1 MENSNIVLFT
11 PLLFHP
17 IIMAKGNCYTHLV
30 HRRRKKKQDKG
41 SKREIKK
48 ERKRDKRRAV
58 VEAQTE
64 VTKKERVHN
73 VNETISPPRHPR
85 CTCEYFSICIVKYRY
100 SRGICSPLPRRHL
113 RRDSPYKTELRQFCS
128 SLPFSLFPVAD
139 FGKVVR
145 GRNFDVT
152 GIQCPVP
159 HPTSTASSFE
169 PASFL
174 PFVPSPSFHHMNGP
188 KKIKIRVV
196 IVTRKFER

>member
-1 MENSNIVLFT
+1 M
-11 PLLFHP
+11 
-17 IIMAKGNCYTHLV
+17 
-30 HRRRKKKQDKG
+30 
-41 SKREIKK
+41 
-48 ERKRDKRRAV
+48 
-58 VEAQTE
+58 
-64 VTKKERVHN
+64 HN
-73 VNETISPPRHPR
+73 VNETISPPRRPR

-100 SRGICSPLPRRHL
+100 SRGICSPLSRRNL

-159 HPTSTASSFE
+159 LTSTASSFE

-174 PFVPSPSFHHMNGP
+174 PFVLSPLFHRVNGP
-188 KKIKIRVV
+188 KKKTKKVRMV
-196 IVTRKFER
+196 IVIRKFERYSSRYYILYKRIWTQTYIIIYVTINNIWTQY